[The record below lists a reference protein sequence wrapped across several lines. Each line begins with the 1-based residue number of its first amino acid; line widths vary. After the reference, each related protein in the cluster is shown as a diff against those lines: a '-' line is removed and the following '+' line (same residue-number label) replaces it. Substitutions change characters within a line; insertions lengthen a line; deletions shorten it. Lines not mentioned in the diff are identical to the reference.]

1 MSEVARLMR
10 QIELECEA
18 MQLAM
23 HGYAVVASH
32 DIINQKYR
40 NIGALED
47 QLATIVGKKEA
58 ATIACETYIHV
69 IG

>member
-10 QIELECEA
+10 LIELECEA

-23 HGYAVVASH
+23 NGYAVVAAH
-32 DIINQKYR
+32 ELINQKYR

-47 QLATIVGKKEA
+47 QLAILVGEKEA
-58 ATIACETYIHV
+58 EKIACEAYIQV